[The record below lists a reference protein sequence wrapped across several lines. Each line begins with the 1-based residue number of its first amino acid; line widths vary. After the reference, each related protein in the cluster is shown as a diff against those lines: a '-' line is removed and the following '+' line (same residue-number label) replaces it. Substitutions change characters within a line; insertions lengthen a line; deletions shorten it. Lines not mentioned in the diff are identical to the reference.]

1 MSSDTTAFT
10 DTPAAPPTVARPA
23 TDGVGPDGAPDADQR
38 RRRERRRHTART
50 VRRALLAAVVAAAG
64 VGVVLALRPRPVPVD
79 AAPVTR
85 GPLIVAVQESG
96 KTRVKD
102 RYVVSAPT
110 TGSLSRLP
118 LDPGDTVAEGQTLGE
133 IAPSFSPLLDPR
145 ARAQAQARLG
155 AALSAV
161 SQAQAQATRAAS
173 GRELAE
179 HALARVQRMAKGGAV
194 SAQAVEQAEFDA
206 RMRAQEEASASFA
219 TKVAAQDLR
228 AARAALAV
236 DLGKSSRDGHVDVIA
251 PASGRVLRVMQKS
264 AGIVPA
270 GTPILEVGDPSALEV
285 IVDLLT
291 TAAVQ
296 VAPGTPVSID
306 GWGGEG
312 TLNGRVRLVEP
323 SGFTKP
329 SALGVDEQRVNVV
342 VAITDPHQRWAALG
356 DNYRVETRLVLWRG
370 DDVVQVPQGAIFRHG
385 DGWAA
390 YRVDGGRTSLVTV
403 QVGHRGD
410 TNVEITGGLSVGQ
423 TVIVHPGE
431 RVKDGGRVEVR

>member
-1 MSSDTTAFT
+1 MLMSSETALQDAPAPTT
-10 DTPAAPPTVARPA
+10 
-23 TDGVGPDGAPDADQR
+23 VG
-38 RRRERRRHTART
+38 RERRRHTGRV
-50 VRRALLAAVVAAAG
+50 VRRAILAALVAAAAA
-64 VGVVLALRPRPVPVD
+64 GVVLALRPRHVPVD

-118 LDPGDTVAEGQTLGE
+118 LDPGDQVTEGQTLVE
-133 IAPSFSPLLDPR
+133 IAPSASPLLDQR

-161 SQAQAQATRAAS
+161 NQAQAQTTRAAA

-179 HALARVQRMAKGGAV
+179 HDLARVQRLAKGGAV
-194 SAQAVEQAEFDA
+194 SQQAVDQAEFQA
-206 RMRAQEEASASFA
+206 RMRKQEESSAAFA
-219 TKVAAQDLR
+219 GKVAAQDLR
-228 AARAALAV
+228 LARAALAG
-236 DLGKSSRDGHVDVIA
+236 DRAGSSRDGHVDVIA

-264 AGIVPA
+264 EGIVTG
-270 GTPILEVGDPSALEV
+270 GTPLLEVGDPAALEV

-296 VAPGTPVSID
+296 VTPGTPVTID

-312 TLNGRVRLVEP
+312 ALNGRVRLIEP

-342 VAITDPHQRWAALG
+342 VALTDPHDRWVALG
-356 DNYRVETRLVLWRG
+356 DNYRVETRGPVAR
-370 DDVVQVPQGAIFRHG
+370 R
-385 DGWAA
+385 
-390 YRVDGGRTSLVTV
+390 
-403 QVGHRGD
+403 
-410 TNVEITGGLSVGQ
+410 
-423 TVIVHPGE
+423 
-431 RVKDGGRVEVR
+431 